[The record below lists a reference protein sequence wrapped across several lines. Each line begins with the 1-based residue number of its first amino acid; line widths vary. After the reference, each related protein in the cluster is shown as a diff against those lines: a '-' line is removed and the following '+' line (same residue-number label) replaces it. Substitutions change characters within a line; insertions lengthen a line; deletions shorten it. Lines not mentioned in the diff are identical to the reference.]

1 MYCPKCTL
9 EIKGEDQETC
19 PICSEPLIESPVEK
33 IEEPT
38 AEDLKLQELIADIDS
53 SVSGEDDPPSSQEIP
68 DSEAEE
74 VSETELDFKLEM
86 DDKLPD
92 DEPESDSE
100 PDIIPFASEEDDK
113 ASILDDDISV
123 DLEKEFSLDDEM
135 TDGEF
140 SPDQMEDNFYDLEKE
155 LGLVDEKM
163 KAVEEEPPTIDFDK
177 FALTEE
183 EKSFALDDAVEE
195 EESDDAAEPD
205 SKEVLQKTLEEL
217 DPIKEMDQSQKKS
230 SSFGLIAVLVILIA
244 VCGIAYTK
252 FKPEIESLIKPDA
265 AKIVEDEK
273 LKERF
278 APKADM
284 QVEKA
289 VVKEDLVEEKEPVE
303 EAVEKPVE
311 QSVEL
316 PIEKISEKPV
326 EVAVEKPV
334 EEVAPP
340 KPVKEEVVS
349 PVKPSVTYS
358 IHAGSFRK
366 TEFAQK
372 DVNRFSKL
380 GFNAYIERVDL
391 GDKGIWYR
399 VKIGLYNT
407 RAEAD
412 AAEKELLEKVKA
424 QTRIIRN
431 K

>member
-53 SVSGEDDPPSSQEIP
+53 SVSGEADPPSSQEIP

-100 PDIIPFASEEDDK
+100 PDIIPIASEDDK
-113 ASILDDDISV
+113 TSIPEDDISV
-123 DLEKEFSLDDEM
+123 NLEKEFSLDDEM

-140 SPDQMEDNFYDLEKE
+140 SSDQMEDNFYDLEKE

-183 EKSFALDDAVEE
+183 EKSFSLDDAVEE
-195 EESDDAAEPD
+195 DESDDAAEPD

-349 PVKPSVTYS
+349 PVKPLVTYS
-358 IHAGSFRK
+358 IHAGSFRT

-380 GFNAYIERVDL
+380 GFNAYLERVDL

-407 RAEAD
+407 RAEVD

>member
-1 MYCPKCTL
+1 
-9 EIKGEDQETC
+9 
-19 PICSEPLIESPVEK
+19 
-33 IEEPT
+33 
-38 AEDLKLQELIADIDS
+38 
-53 SVSGEDDPPSSQEIP
+53 
-68 DSEAEE
+68 
-74 VSETELDFKLEM
+74 
-86 DDKLPD
+86 
-92 DEPESDSE
+92 
-100 PDIIPFASEEDDK
+100 
-113 ASILDDDISV
+113 
-123 DLEKEFSLDDEM
+123 
-135 TDGEF
+135 
-140 SPDQMEDNFYDLEKE
+140 
-155 LGLVDEKM
+155 
-163 KAVEEEPPTIDFDK
+163 
-177 FALTEE
+177 
-183 EKSFALDDAVEE
+183 
-195 EESDDAAEPD
+195 
-205 SKEVLQKTLEEL
+205 
-217 DPIKEMDQSQKKS
+217 MDQSQKKS

-265 AKIVEDEK
+265 VKIDEDEK

-289 VVKEDLVEEKEPVE
+289 VGVPSPPPAVPERTCD
-303 EAVEKPVE
+303 VEKPVE

-340 KPVKEEVVS
+340 KPVKEEVAA
-349 PVKPSVTYS
+349 PVKPPVTYS

-380 GFNAYIERVDL
+380 GFNAYIERVAL

-407 RAEAD
+407 KAQAEA
-412 AAEKELLEKVKA
+412 AQKELLKKVND

>member
-38 AEDLKLQELIADIDS
+38 ADDLKLQELIADIDS
-53 SVSGEDDPPSSQEIP
+53 SVSGEADPPSSQEIP

-100 PDIIPFASEEDDK
+100 PDIILIASEDDK
-113 ASILDDDISV
+113 TSIPEDDISV
-123 DLEKEFSLDDEM
+123 NLEKEFSLYDEI

-140 SPDQMEDNFYDLEKE
+140 SSDQMEDNFYDLEKE

-163 KAVEEEPPTIDFDK
+163 KAVQEEPPTIDFDK

-183 EKSFALDDAVEE
+183 EKSFSLDDAVEE
-195 EESDDAAEPD
+195 DESDDAAEPD

-289 VVKEDLVEEKEPVE
+289 VVKEDLVEENDPVE
-303 EAVEKPVE
+303 EAIEKPVE

-349 PVKPSVTYS
+349 PVKPLVTYS
-358 IHAGSFRK
+358 IHAGSFRT

-380 GFNAYIERVDL
+380 GFNAYLERVDL

-407 RAEAD
+407 RAEALSS
-412 AAEKELLEKVKA
+412 EKEFLNKVKV
-424 QTRIIRN
+424 QTRVIRN

>member
-1 MYCPKCTL
+1 ML
-9 EIKGEDQETC
+9 G
-19 PICSEPLIESPVEK
+19 
-33 IEEPT
+33 
-38 AEDLKLQELIADIDS
+38 
-53 SVSGEDDPPSSQEIP
+53 
-68 DSEAEE
+68 
-74 VSETELDFKLEM
+74 
-86 DDKLPD
+86 
-92 DEPESDSE
+92 
-100 PDIIPFASEEDDK
+100 
-113 ASILDDDISV
+113 DDISV

-140 SPDQMEDNFYDLEKE
+140 SSDQAEDNFYNLEKE

-163 KAVEEEPPTIDFDK
+163 KTVEEEPPTIDFDK

-195 EESDDAAEPD
+195 EASDEAAEPD
-205 SKEVLQKTLEEL
+205 SKEVLEKTLEEL
-217 DPIKEMDQSQKKS
+217 DPIKDIRQSQKKS

-252 FKPEIESLIKPDA
+252 FKPEIENLIKPDA
-265 AKIVEDEK
+265 AKIAEDEK

-278 APKADM
+278 APKADI
-284 QVEKA
+284 QVEK
-289 VVKEDLVEEKEPVE
+289 
-303 EAVEKPVE
+303 AVEKPVE
-311 QSVEL
+311 KTVEE
-316 PIEKISEKPV
+316 P
-326 EVAVEKPV
+326 AVEKV
-334 EEVAPP
+334 EKIVEVKKVAAPP
-340 KPVKEEVVS
+340 QPVKEEVVS

-372 DVNRFSKL
+372 DVNRFSNL

-407 RAEAD
+407 RAEAG